1 MRSRAL
7 SGLQQI
13 ISYQLRNNICIRRQ
27 VLLASSVLEYNS
39 RCEIQNLMTY
49 HHFFCLDIRQQ
60 KRSRWFVYWEKFLR
74 IIAQS
79 WDNIC
84 FPFLANKE
92 SQSYLQ
98 LVPDQGQVQLVAI
111 NIWLVAGWPI
121 AWRTLLVGFAFMP
134 NGTCGKA
141 DVPCELLWDLH
152 RWRQPSV
159 FYLAF

>member
-13 ISYQLRNNICIRRQ
+13 ISYQLRNKICIRCL
-27 VLLASSVLEYNS
+27 VLLATSVLEYNS
-39 RCEIQNLMTY
+39 RCEIQNLSPLLLSWHQTTEEEQMICVLGKIPENHCSVMGQYLFSFPSKQRVTILFAIGAWSGPSSARSDKY
-49 HHFFCLDIRQQ
+49 LTGGWVTHCLT
-60 KRSRWFVYWEKFLR
+60 
-74 IIAQS
+74 
-79 WDNIC
+79 
-84 FPFLANKE
+84 
-92 SQSYLQ
+92 
-98 LVPDQGQVQLVAI
+98 
-111 NIWLVAGWPI
+111 
-121 AWRTLLVGFAFMP
+121 TLLVGFAFMP